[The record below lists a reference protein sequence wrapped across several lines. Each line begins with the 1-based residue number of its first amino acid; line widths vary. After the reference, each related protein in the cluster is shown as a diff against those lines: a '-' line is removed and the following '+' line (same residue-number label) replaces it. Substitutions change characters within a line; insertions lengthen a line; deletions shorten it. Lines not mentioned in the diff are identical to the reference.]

1 MGPEG
6 ERERLARLRA
16 ERRAL
21 LARLNSN
28 EERLRLARGRR
39 REVGQLSAEEVE
51 RELERG
57 RTLSRLGFGQI
68 GGAG

>member
-1 MGPEG
+1 VNGEGEG
-6 ERERLARLRA
+6 ERPARLLA

-21 LARLNSN
+21 LIRLNSD

-39 REVGQLSAEEVE
+39 REAGRLSAEEME
-51 RELERG
+51 REIERG

-68 GGAG
+68 GGAS